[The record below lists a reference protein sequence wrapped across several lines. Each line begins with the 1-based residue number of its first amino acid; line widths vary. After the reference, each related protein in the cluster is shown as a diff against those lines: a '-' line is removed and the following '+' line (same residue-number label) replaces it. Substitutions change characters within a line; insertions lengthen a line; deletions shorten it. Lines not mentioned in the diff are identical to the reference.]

1 MCLLAS
7 EESLFC
13 AANTTFGPQK
23 TADILN
29 YPQRESTTQKR
40 NNAYLDLLEE
50 KKDPRSTSFLIARSP
65 SATSVIA
72 CVLGKRFSSVW
83 EQTTRNESQRP
94 REEMER
100 VKERDRR
107 GDQQKSG
114 PLWPLWGCERTR
126 RTPLPYGPGPIVI
139 NSVGTK
145 ISNKNN
151 WTNCEV
157 ETYYSHLYSSS
168 ETRGQLVGKIECSW

>member
-7 EESLFC
+7 EESLSC

-29 YPQRESTTQKR
+29 YPQRQRATQKR

-50 KKDPRSTSFLIARSP
+50 KKDPRSTPFVIARNL
-65 SATSVIA
+65 SAASVIA
-72 CVLGKRFSSVW
+72 SIANVSVRFGSK
-83 EQTTRNESQRP
+83 QRGT
-94 REEMER
+94 R
-100 VKERDRR
+100 VKDLVKKNGASKRAGR

-126 RTPLPYGPGPIVI
+126 RTHPPYGPGPGAHQKLILLEQ
-139 NSVGTK
+139 K
-145 ISNKNN
+145 
-151 WTNCEV
+151 
-157 ETYYSHLYSSS
+157 
-168 ETRGQLVGKIECSW
+168 